1 MAEAK
6 PAIYEDGKSPDEEAN
21 FINSQKKELS
31 KLIGIGSS
39 GKTDIAR
46 KHDRFLY

>member
-6 PAIYEDGKSPDEEAN
+6 PVIYEDGKSPDEEAN

-39 GKTDIAR
+39 G
-46 KHDRFLY
+46 